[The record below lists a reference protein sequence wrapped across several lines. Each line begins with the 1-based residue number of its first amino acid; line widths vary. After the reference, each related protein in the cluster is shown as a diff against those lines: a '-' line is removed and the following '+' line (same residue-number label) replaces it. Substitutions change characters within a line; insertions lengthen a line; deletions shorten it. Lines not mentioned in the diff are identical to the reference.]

1 MRIVFKTTKLEKLAN
16 SEKLAVQRLGKQC
29 ARKLRIRFDELD
41 AATSLDDMR
50 YLPAARC
57 HELKGKLKDFLAVDL
72 HGGWRIVFEPVKQPP
87 PLKHDGGL
95 DWTAIDAI
103 HVTEITNYHD

>member
-1 MRIVFKTTKLEKLAN
+1 MRIAFKSTKLAKLAN
-16 SEKLAVQRLGKQC
+16 SDPLAIKRLGKRC

-50 YLPAARC
+50 HLPAARC
-57 HELKGKLKDFLAVDL
+57 HELKGKLKGSLAVDL
-72 HGGWRIVFEPVKQPP
+72 HGGWRIVFKPVKQPP
-87 PLKHDGGL
+87 PCKEDGGL

-103 HVTEITNYHD
+103 RVTQITDYHD